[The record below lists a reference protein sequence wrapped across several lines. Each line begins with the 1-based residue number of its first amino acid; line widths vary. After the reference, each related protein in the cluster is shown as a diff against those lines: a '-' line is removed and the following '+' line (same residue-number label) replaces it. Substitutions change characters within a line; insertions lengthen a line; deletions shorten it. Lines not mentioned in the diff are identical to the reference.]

1 MNPPGSDSRAD
12 VAATKRSS
20 SWKKVGQCLFPLFK
34 HSELLQVCLHREVVN
49 YIFLFQ
55 VERDIN
61 KLFAAKGSENMGTQ
75 ISSRDPS
82 SQKKTFFRK
91 LREQELFCSFSEFLK
106 RKKIGKQGICYS
118 DGSVFLCIFVRMLI
132 LCPFSASSTPETGHR
147 WVAENSDQSAPRL
160 E

>member
-1 MNPPGSDSRAD
+1 MANRIRLGAIVEPTWRQPN
-12 VAATKRSS
+12 AAVVE
-20 SWKKVGQCLFPLFK
+20 KKVGQCLFPLFK

-82 SQKKTFFRK
+82 SQKNFFFRK
-91 LREQELFCSFSEFLK
+91 LRNKNF
-106 RKKIGKQGICYS
+106 
-118 DGSVFLCIFVRMLI
+118 FVHSRN
-132 LCPFSASSTPETGHR
+132 F
-147 WVAENSDQSAPRL
+147 
-160 E
+160 